1 MTTMPT
7 AHGEF
12 DGAAAAYA
20 LGALDPPEKQAFE
33 AHLATCAAC
42 QAELRDMQRVVV
54 GIGQATAVVAPPEGL
69 KARVLANAMAQE
81 QRSAVPR
88 SADARSA
95 PLRRDPRQS
104 GAGSGSP
111 WNTLAIA
118 ASIVLAVGAGIY
130 AWSLRTQV
138 QSLRQTVTEAS
149 SQIAALRA
157 DLATARRDAATLK
170 TTIRVLSAPDLI
182 QVNLKGQTPAPNAI
196 ARGFW
201 SRSYGII
208 FQTDGLPGL
217 DLSKVYQLWVIK
229 DGKPGSLG
237 TFRVDASG
245 AGVFTVDP
253 SLVPEP
259 PQTLAVSLERAGG
272 VPAPE
277 GPIVLM
283 GSSQK

>member
-1 MTTMPT
+1 M
-7 AHGEF
+7 E
-12 DGAAAAYA
+12 
-20 LGALDPPEKQAFE
+20 
-33 AHLATCAAC
+33 C
-42 QAELRDMQRVVV
+42 
-54 GIGQATAVVAPPEGL
+54 
-69 KARVLANAMAQE
+69 VLA
-81 QRSAVPR
+81 
-88 SADARSA
+88 
-95 PLRRDPRQS
+95 
-104 GAGSGSP
+104 
-111 WNTLAIA
+111 I
-118 ASIVLAVGAGIY
+118 GAGIY
-130 AWSLRTQV
+130 GWSLRTQV
-138 QSLRQTVTEAS
+138 QSLRQTVTAAS
-149 SQIAALRA
+149 AQIASLRT

-182 QVNLKGQTPAPNAI
+182 QVNLKGQSSAPNAI

-201 SRSYGII
+201 SRSHGIV

-245 AGVFTVDP
+245 AGMFTVDA

-283 GSSQK
+283 GSTK